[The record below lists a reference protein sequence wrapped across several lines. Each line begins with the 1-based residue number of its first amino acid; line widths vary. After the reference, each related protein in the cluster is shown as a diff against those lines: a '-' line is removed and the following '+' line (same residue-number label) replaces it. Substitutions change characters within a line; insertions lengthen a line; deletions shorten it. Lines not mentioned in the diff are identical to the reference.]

1 MFHIDQSAT
10 IFYIQHLQ
18 EMVFYLSV
26 ILIINISLCDYK
38 SELSESNI
46 DMIKLLQCNI
56 YKMCFVF
63 IVFL

>member
-10 IFYIQHLQ
+10 ILYIQHLQ

-38 SELSESNI
+38 SELSESNEMTYDKVI
-46 DMIKLLQCNI
+46 TMLYI
-56 YKMCFVF
+56 
-63 IVFL
+63 